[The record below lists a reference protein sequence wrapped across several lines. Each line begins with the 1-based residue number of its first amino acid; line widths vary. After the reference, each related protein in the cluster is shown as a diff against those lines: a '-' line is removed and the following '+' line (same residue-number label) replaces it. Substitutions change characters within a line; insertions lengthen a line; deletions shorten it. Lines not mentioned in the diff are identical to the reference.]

1 MAERK
6 VKWTWK
12 GRNPLFIII
21 THTRFINRS
30 YLCFYFYWFFSL
42 SMTCPFHAFDFLS
55 STKYFDRYALYRCQY
70 APNRR
75 IPIKYIM
82 ILIRKVNSPTK
93 TQQNNINNRM
103 NHTELGEWWELQIYT
118 HHHPWH
124 LMSNVPFL
132 LDHLA
137 AAVYLH
143 HLYWR

>member
-6 VKWTWK
+6 VKGTWK

-42 SMTCPFHAFDFLS
+42 ALWRVLSTHSISFHQQSILID
-55 STKYFDRYALYRCQY
+55 TRYIGA
-70 APNRR
+70 NMHR
-75 IPIKYIM
+75 IAEFPLNIM
-82 ILIRKVNSPTK
+82 KLIRKVNSPTK

-103 NHTELGEWWELQIYT
+103 NHTVSGEWWELQIYT